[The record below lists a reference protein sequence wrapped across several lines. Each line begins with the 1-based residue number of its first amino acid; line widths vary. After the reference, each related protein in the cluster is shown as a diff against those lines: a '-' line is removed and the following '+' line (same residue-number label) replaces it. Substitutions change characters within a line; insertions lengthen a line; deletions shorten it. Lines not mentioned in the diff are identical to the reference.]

1 MDKETVAQGAPRGG
15 GNLPMEADMDA
26 TKLGALL
33 KALAAR
39 YETAD
44 FIEGDP
50 VRFAHL
56 AKGEGN
62 IEATAFVTSALSY
75 GSRKQFL
82 PKIATIISMADGD
95 VWNWVR
101 DGRYEAAF
109 RPDDGSSFYRLFSHA
124 QMRRYLDA
132 LRAMLVA
139 HGTIGGYLRG
149 RGATDGLGA
158 VKALCEAFGNGA
170 AAPVV
175 PKDATS
181 ACKRLC
187 LFLRWMARDGSLV
200 DFGIWSGW
208 FDKRT
213 LIIPL
218 DVHVVRQA
226 RTLGLVGNSPPSMRT
241 ALALTARLREV
252 FPDDPL
258 KGDFALYGLG
268 IDEASRKDKK
278 IFANSDDFV

>member
-1 MDKETVAQGAPRGG
+1 
-15 GNLPMEADMDA
+15 MEPDMDA
-26 TKLGALL
+26 AQLGDLL
-33 KALAAR
+33 IKLAAR

-44 FIEGDP
+44 FINGDP
-50 VRFAHL
+50 VSFAHL

-62 IEATAFVTSALSY
+62 LETTAFVASALSY

-82 PKIATIISMADGD
+82 PKIGEIVSMAEGD
-95 VWNWVR
+95 VLGWVK
-101 DGRYEAAF
+101 DGRYMAAF

-124 QMRRYLDA
+124 QMRRFLDA
-132 LRAMLVA
+132 LQKLLLD

-149 RGATDGLGA
+149 CGATDGLGA

-170 AAPVV
+170 AAPIV

-187 LFLRWMARDGSLV
+187 LFLRWMVRDGSPV
-200 DFGIWSGW
+200 DFGIWGGW

-226 RTLGLVGNSPPSMRT
+226 RKLGLVGNASPSMRT
-241 ALALTARLREV
+241 ALALTARLGEF

-268 IDEASRKDKK
+268 IDEASR
-278 IFANSDDFV
+278 